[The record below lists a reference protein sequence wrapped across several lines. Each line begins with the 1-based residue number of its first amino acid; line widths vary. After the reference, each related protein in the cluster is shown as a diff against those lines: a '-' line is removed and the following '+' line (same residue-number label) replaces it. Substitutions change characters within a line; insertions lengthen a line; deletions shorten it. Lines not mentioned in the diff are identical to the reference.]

1 MKRLAALFF
10 LLTPLGALAQT
21 AASPQIMTDIH
32 AGDFQSASQLASA
45 TGDPLVQKLVTYFR
59 LISPGGASAAEIQRF
74 IQNNPDWPMQ
84 GLLKLREIEASGI
97 YQPPSPAFTP
107 DLITQIN
114 ALDAKGDDQTA
125 ARLWVKGSAT
135 ALAQAT
141 GGQPYL
147 FWPAA
152 NALARTLLL
161 EGDAKDAYLVIT
173 SFTPPQDAS
182 EQNLDRDFL
191 AGFVQLQYLKNP
203 NAAAPWF
210 LRLAASSPA
219 VITQARAYY
228 WLGRTATG
236 AEAAQDYARAAAYPT
251 TFYGQIAALT
261 LGETPQQ
268 LAAQIK
274 SIPAPHISV
283 ADALQFGLGELP
295 RAAILLVQMNDPH
308 DAKIFLKRLGQTA
321 LDDKSRYMAA
331 LLAARLGFT
340 GTSASIA
347 REAGIAGQMLVA
359 QGWPIAYH
367 PPAAILDPAIALGII
382 RQESNFDSN
391 AISGAGAIGLMQL
404 MPSTAR
410 YVSRKYDLPD
420 DDLFNPQ
427 QNMQLG
433 ATYLARQIAHFGACV
448 PLAIAAYNA
457 GPGNVANWLA
467 EYGQPGWQP
476 KAGLPNIIDWIEEIP
491 FDQTRDYVERVSE
504 NITIYRALL
513 TGAAVSPVTNCGASS

>member
-1 MKRLAALFF
+1 MKRLAALLF

-21 AASPQIMTDIH
+21 PASPQIMTDIR
-32 AGDFQSASQLASA
+32 AGDFQAASQLATA

-59 LISPGGASAAEIQRF
+59 LISPGGASAGEIQSF

-84 GLLKLREIEASGI
+84 GLLKLREVEASGI
-97 YQPPSPAFTP
+97 YQPPSPTFTP
-107 DLITQIN
+107 ALITQIN
-114 ALDAKGDDQTA
+114 ALDNRGDYQNA
-125 ARLWVKGSAT
+125 ARLWIKDSAA
-135 ALAQAT
+135 ALAQST
-141 GGQPYL
+141 GVQPYL
-147 FWPAA
+147 FWPTA
-152 NALARTLLL
+152 NGLARTLLL
-161 EGDAKDAYLVIT
+161 EGDAKNAYLVIT
-173 SFTPPQDAS
+173 SFTPPQDAP
-182 EQNLDRDFL
+182 EQILDRDFL
-191 AGFVQLQYLKNP
+191 AGFIQLHFLKDP
-203 NAAAPWF
+203 EAASPWF
-210 LRLAASSPA
+210 RRLAGSSPA
-219 VITQARAYY
+219 VITQARAFY
-228 WLGRTATG
+228 WLGRSATG

-251 TFYGQIAALT
+251 TFYGQVAALT

-268 LAAQIK
+268 LAARIK
-274 SIPAPHISV
+274 SIPTPQINV
-283 ADALQFGLGELP
+283 GDALRFGLGELP

-321 LDDKSRYMAA
+321 LSDKSRYMAA

-340 GTSASIA
+340 GTSVSIA

-367 PPAAILDPAIALGII
+367 PPAAILDPAIALGIM

-410 YVSRKYDLPD
+410 YVSRKYGLPD

-433 ATYLARQIAHFGACV
+433 ATYLARQVAHFGGCV

-457 GPGNVANWLA
+457 GPGNVGNWLA
-467 EYGQPGWQP
+467 EYGQPSAQP
-476 KAGLPNIIDWIEEIP
+476 KAGLPDMIDWIEEIP

-513 TGAAVSPVTNCGASS
+513 TGAAISPVTNCGASS